1 MKKTYNSPVIELE
14 TINIAEDL
22 LTGSGE
28 AAGIQKLFSRDAGI
42 DDFEFPL

>member
-1 MKKTYNSPVIELE
+1 MIELE

-28 AAGIQKLFSRDAGI
+28 TVGLQRVFSRDAGI
-42 DDFEFPL
+42 EDFEFPL